1 MPSSRCVVQDCSNT
15 SDKNAGRS
23 LHKSP
28 NDESLRRISVRFVQT
43 KPANFYP
50 SSREI
55 RFMICL
61 DHFSTDC
68 FERLFHLDGLQRRL
82 KPDSVPTIW
91 RKAPA
96 QLLVSYILEHSKR
109 VFIYVSISIPKLSS
123 NRDNWDLNIYIW
135 ILPLHVLTWELVMI
149 LMWCCIFFAGKAH
162 GT

>member
-28 NDESLRRISVRFVQT
+28 NGESLRRVSVRFVQT
-43 KPANFYP
+43 ISTPIFYP

-96 QLLVSYILEHSKR
+96 QLTT
-109 VFIYVSISIPKLSS
+109 
-123 NRDNWDLNIYIW
+123 RDRRK
-135 ILPLHVLTWELVMI
+135 V
-149 LMWCCIFFAGKAH
+149 
-162 GT
+162 

>member
-1 MPSSRCVVQDCSNT
+1 MLAVQHKNIYATIVKLDHAFSRCVVQDCSNT

-43 KPANFYP
+43 KHANFYP

-91 RKAPA
+91 RKAPT
-96 QLLVSYILEHSKR
+96 QLTT
-109 VFIYVSISIPKLSS
+109 
-123 NRDNWDLNIYIW
+123 RDRRK
-135 ILPLHVLTWELVMI
+135 V
-149 LMWCCIFFAGKAH
+149 
-162 GT
+162 

>member
-1 MPSSRCVVQDCSNT
+1 M
-15 SDKNAGRS
+15 
-23 LHKSP
+23 HKSP

-43 KPANFYP
+43 KHANFYP
-50 SSREI
+50 SSLEI

-96 QLLVSYILEHSKR
+96 QLTT
-109 VFIYVSISIPKLSS
+109 
-123 NRDNWDLNIYIW
+123 RDRRK
-135 ILPLHVLTWELVMI
+135 V
-149 LMWCCIFFAGKAH
+149 
-162 GT
+162 

>member
-28 NDESLRRISVRFVQT
+28 NEESLRRISVGFVQT
-43 KPANFYP
+43 KHANFYP

-68 FERLFHLDGLQRRL
+68 FERLFHWDSLQRRL
-82 KPDSVPTIW
+82 KPDSVQLTTRDR
-91 RKAPA
+91 RK
-96 QLLVSYILEHSKR
+96 V
-109 VFIYVSISIPKLSS
+109 
-123 NRDNWDLNIYIW
+123 
-135 ILPLHVLTWELVMI
+135 
-149 LMWCCIFFAGKAH
+149 
-162 GT
+162 

>member
-28 NDESLRRISVRFVQT
+28 NGESLRRISVRFVQT
-43 KPANFYP
+43 KHANFLSKLAGNSTP
-50 SSREI
+50 DL
-55 RFMICL
+55 FG
-61 DHFSTDC
+61 HFSTDC

-96 QLLVSYILEHSKR
+96 QLTT
-109 VFIYVSISIPKLSS
+109 
-123 NRDNWDLNIYIW
+123 RDRRK
-135 ILPLHVLTWELVMI
+135 V
-149 LMWCCIFFAGKAH
+149 
-162 GT
+162 